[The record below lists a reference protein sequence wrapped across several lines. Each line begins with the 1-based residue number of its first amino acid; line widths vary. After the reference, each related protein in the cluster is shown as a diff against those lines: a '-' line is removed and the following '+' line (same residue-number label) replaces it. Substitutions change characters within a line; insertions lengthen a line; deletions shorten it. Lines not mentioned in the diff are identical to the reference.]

1 MTCEQTSNY
10 LIKPNHFTKVFE
22 ILALALCI
30 LTTQKA
36 TQAQS
41 FSVLYS
47 FGDGASNLSTN
58 GSLPEGVL
66 LIGNTLFS
74 TAAFGGTIAGDP
86 TYGSGTIFS
95 VNTDGTGFTK
105 LHSFTP
111 LNPGNGKN
119 SDGADPWAG
128 LISSGNT
135 LYGRTGLGGTNGNG
149 TLFKINTDGTGFT
162 TIYNTGWSIY
172 VVSGNTI
179 YGQMGNYISAV
190 NTDGTGVRSIY
201 GLNDFPA
208 AEIDVMFLSGSTLY
222 GTMNTDYYGNVF
234 KINIDGSGFATLH
247 TFSNGN
253 DGADPAGLVIS
264 GNMLYGVANHGGANG
279 NGTVFSVDTN
289 GSGFSVLYSFSEQQF
304 DPSPY
309 NGYTTTFTNADGVNP
324 DGLWLSGNRLYGT
337 TYFGGTNGNGT
348 IFAVNTDGTRFT
360 TLHSF
365 SGMDGVGPRGGGDGG
380 GITALLAFSG
390 NTLYGTASG
399 PNETPETLFSQT
411 ISPPLGIVASSNQAV
426 ISWTASAP
434 NYVLQTATDLFSGP
448 WSNITNG
455 IITNGLDYSYTETV
469 TKRIAYFRLQER

>member
-1 MTCEQTSNY
+1 MKI
-10 LIKPNHFTKVFE
+10 LKA
-22 ILALALCI
+22 LALVLCI
-30 LTTQKA
+30 LTMQKPV
-36 TQAQS
+36 QAQS

-47 FGDGASNLSTN
+47 FGDGDPGTN

-86 TYGSGTIFS
+86 SDGSGTIFS
-95 VNTDGTGFTK
+95 VNTDGTGFAI

-119 SDGADPWAG
+119 NDGANPWAG

-135 LYGRTGLGGTNGNG
+135 LYGRTGEGGTNANG

-172 VVSGNTI
+172 VVSSNTI
-179 YGQMGNYISAV
+179 YGQMGNYITAI

-201 GLNDFPA
+201 ELNDFSDP
-208 AEIDVMFLSGSTLY
+208 EIDVMFLSGSTFY
-222 GTMNTDYYGNVF
+222 GTVNTDYYGNVF
-234 KINIDGSGFATLH
+234 KINVDGTGFETLH

-253 DGADPAGLVIS
+253 DGADPAGLVLS
-264 GNMLYGVANHGGANG
+264 GNILYGVAKYGGTNG

-289 GSGFSVLYSFSEQQF
+289 GSVFSVLYSFSEQQF
-304 DPSPY
+304 DPNPY
-309 NGYTTTFTNADGVNP
+309 NVYTTTFTNADGVNP
-324 DGLWLSGNRLYGT
+324 DGLGLSGNRLYGT

-348 IFAVNTDGTRFT
+348 IFSVNTNGTGFT

-365 SGMDGVGPRGGGDGG
+365 SGVDGVGPRGGGDGG
-380 GITALLAFSG
+380 GGTELLALSG

-399 PNETPETLFSQT
+399 LNDTPETLFSQT
-411 ISPPLGIVASSNQAV
+411 FPPLLGIVAAGNQAV

-434 NYVLQTATDLFSGP
+434 NYVLQTATNLFSGL

-455 IITNGLDYSYTETV
+455 IITNGLNYSFTGTV
-469 TKRIAYFRLQER
+469 TNQIAYFRLQEE